1 MALCLFWKILNVQ
14 NVQCKT
20 VNAKSVEI
28 EIIPAIAGS
37 VLRDDGQPG
46 RRDQPQDQRGRLHDQ
61 RMQRSHQVRSAACDF
76 KTQKQFPY

>member
-1 MALCLFWKILNVQ
+1 MIYVIDIWLKYD
-14 NVQCKT
+14 
-20 VNAKSVEI
+20 EI

-76 KTQKQFPY
+76 KTQKQFPYWQIYP